1 MIFTLDHVVDSLAG
15 VLKSKYPEYPVYQ
28 SPNQQGTLVPCF
40 FIFFM
45 PSQIESQVDGRFLRD
60 LAVDL
65 VFVQQRNLVN
75 GNAKMHAIA
84 EYLDG
89 ALELFPYS
97 DGSGETVMLRTYER
111 QWQTEDM
118 ELHYQFHIRH
128 RVSVPR
134 EEILME
140 EMEGNHAY
148 AKKKR

>member
-118 ELHYQFHIRH
+118 ELHYQFHIRQ
-128 RVSVPR
+128 RISVPR
-134 EEILME
+134 RIYPMK
-140 EMEGNHAY
+140 EMEVDKAY
-148 AKKKR
+148 VKSE